1 MHLPLHLR
9 KAAACLYYFNFLYT
23 CNLILYFSCPP
34 PPLIII
40 IIIDVFR
47 TVCACLDGHVP
58 CLLQQPTWM
67 LRCNL
72 FPVLL
77 WFPPSSA
84 CFAVRH
90 EQVSAKACAYF
101 AYACVRVCIRMHL
114 FASISRAAEHIGS
127 AFSVLWTRQRCWLVH
142 SSSRCRP
149 TEVQYIKMSLSVF

>member
-1 MHLPLHLR
+1 MHLHLHLR

-90 EQVSAKACAYF
+90 EQVSAKACAYLHM
-101 AYACVRVCIRMHL
+101 RVCVYASVCICLHRYHGLQSILDPHSLFFGHVSVVGWFIHL
-114 FASISRAAEHIGS
+114 HVVDQQKYSI
-127 AFSVLWTRQRCWLVH
+127 
-142 SSSRCRP
+142 
-149 TEVQYIKMSLSVF
+149 